1 MLIQFV
7 EFFLEDRYAGFIQD
21 GFVNKVDIELHRLFI
36 LAHLLAEN
44 SASFN
49 TLILLANLQA
59 LLGRVKVLLKISLDL
74 INY

>member
-1 MLIQFV
+1 MLIQLV
-7 EFFLEDRYAGFIQD
+7 EFLLEDWYACFVQD
-21 GFVNKVDIELHRLFI
+21 GFVHKVDIVLHRLFI

-59 LLGRVKVLLKISLDL
+59 LLGWVKVLFKISF
-74 INY
+74 NMW

>member
-7 EFFLEDRYAGFIQD
+7 EFLLEDRYAGFVQD
-21 GFVNKVDIELHRLFI
+21 GFVHKVDIVLHRLFI

-59 LLGRVKVLLKISLDL
+59 LLGRVKVLLKISLNLFND
-74 INY
+74 